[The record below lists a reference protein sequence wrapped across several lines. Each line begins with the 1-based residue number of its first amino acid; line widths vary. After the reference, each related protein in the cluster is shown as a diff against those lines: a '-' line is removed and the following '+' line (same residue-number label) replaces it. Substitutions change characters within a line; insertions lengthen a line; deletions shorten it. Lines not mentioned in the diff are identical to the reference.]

1 VLRAVQTG
9 PVIGLLGQL
18 AVLSVVAG
26 TVGLDAAGWLVGTAC
41 GLVTAAGL
49 VHGLNRSG
57 TAVLGAA
64 NRVTLARA
72 TLVGAVTAL
81 VADAFVGSA
90 DVAVLVGLAVVALV
104 LDAVDGWVARRS
116 RTVSAL
122 GARFDM
128 EVDAFLILV
137 LSVYVT
143 QSVGPWVLAIGAAR
157 YAVWAASW
165 VLPWMRTPV
174 PPRYWRKPVAAI
186 QGVVLAVAAADPL
199 PGITVNV
206 AIAVAMVLLAE
217 SFGRDVLW
225 QWRQERG
232 LRPEAKLRASRIG
245 GRRGEEDEPRRSS
258 SASVDE
264 GGGFPARSA
273 SSESLVESP
282 VAAPSA
288 V

>member
-1 VLRAVQTG
+1 MLRAVQTG

-26 TVGLDAAGWLVGTAC
+26 TVGLGAAGWLVGTAC

-57 TAVLGAA
+57 SGVLGAA
-64 NRVTLARA
+64 NRVTLTRA

-81 VADAFVGSA
+81 VADALLGPA
-90 DVAVLVGLAVVALV
+90 NVAAVVGLAVVALV
-104 LDAVDGWVARRS
+104 LDAVDGWVARRTG
-116 RTVSAL
+116 TVSAL

-137 LSVYVT
+137 LSVYVA

-157 YAVWAASW
+157 YAAWAAGW
-165 VLPWMRTPV
+165 VVPWMRTPV

-186 QGVVLAVAAADPL
+186 QGIVLTAAAAGQL
-199 PGITVNV
+199 PGV
-206 AIAVAMVLLAE
+206 AINIAIAMAMVLLAE
-217 SFGRDVLW
+217 SFGRDVVW
-225 QWRQERG
+225 QRG
-232 LRPEAKLRASRIG
+232 QQRVPRPEG
-245 GRRGEEDEPRRSS
+245 
-258 SASVDE
+258 
-264 GGGFPARSA
+264 
-273 SSESLVESP
+273 VETP

>member
-1 VLRAVQTG
+1 LRAVQTG

-18 AVLSVVAG
+18 AVLSVVAA
-26 TVGLDAAGWLVGTAC
+26 TVGLGATGWLAGAAC

-57 TAVLGAA
+57 TAVLGVA

-81 VADAFVGSA
+81 LADALVGSA
-90 DVAVLVGLAVVALV
+90 SVAAAVGLAAVALV

-116 RTVSAL
+116 GTVSAL

-137 LSVYVT
+137 LSVYVA
-143 QSVGPWVLAIGAAR
+143 QSVGPWVLVIGAAR
-157 YAVWAASW
+157 YAVLAASW
-165 VLPWMRTPV
+165 GVPWMRTPV

-186 QGVVLAVAAADPL
+186 QGVVLTAAAANSS
-199 PGITVNV
+199 PGVVITVG
-206 AIAVAMVLLAE
+206 IAVSMVLLAD

-225 QWRQERG
+225 QWRQQRA
-232 LRPEAKLRASRIG
+232 LRPEAKLRASRIAR
-245 GRRGEEDEPRRSS
+245 RRGEEEEPRRSS
-258 SASVDE
+258 SAIEDE
-264 GGGFPARSA
+264 GGGFPSRCP
-273 SSESLVESP
+273 SSERLVEPP
-282 VAAPSA
+282 VAAPST

>member
-1 VLRAVQTG
+1 MLHAVQTG

-26 TVGLDAAGWLVGTAC
+26 TVGLGATGWLVGTAC

-57 TAVLGAA
+57 SGVLGAA
-64 NRVTLARA
+64 NRVTLTRA

-81 VADAFVGSA
+81 VADALLGPA
-90 DVAVLVGLAVVALV
+90 NVAAVVGLAVVALV
-104 LDAVDGWVARRS
+104 LDAVDGWVARRTG
-116 RTVSAL
+116 TVSAL
-122 GARFDM
+122 GWSFDM

-137 LSVYVT
+137 LSVYVA

-157 YAVWAASW
+157 YAAWAAGW
-165 VLPWMRTPV
+165 VVPWMRTPV

-186 QGVVLAVAAADPL
+186 QGIVLTAAAAGQL
-199 PGITVNV
+199 PGV
-206 AIAVAMVLLAE
+206 AINLAIAMAMVLLAE
-217 SFGRDVLW
+217 SFGRDVVW
-225 QWRQERG
+225 QWGQQHVP
-232 LRPEAKLRASRIG
+232 RPEGAKT
-245 GRRGEEDEPRRSS
+245 
-258 SASVDE
+258 
-264 GGGFPARSA
+264 
-273 SSESLVESP
+273 P